1 MICRVAETTRLM
13 TADELLMLR
22 EDGWQ
27 YELRRGELIRL
38 DYASEG
44 HGSLEVDLILLLGT
58 HVRQHRLGRVY
69 SGDTGFRLF
78 SNPDTVREPDVAFV
92 ARARLATGSARDHFH
107 VGAPD
112 LAVEIASRSNS
123 APQLR
128 EKVEEYLQAG
138 AGLVWVIYPTTR
150 SVTVYRAD
158 GSVAELREGAT
169 LSGEEVVPGFA
180 CAVADLFAEPW

>member
-27 YELRRGELIRL
+27 YELRRGELIRM
-38 DYASEG
+38 DSASEG
-44 HGSLEVDLILLLGT
+44 HGSLEVRAIVRLGSY
-58 HVRQHRLGRVY
+58 VEANRLGRVY
-69 SGDTGFRLF
+69 AGDTGFRLF
-78 SNPDTVREPDVAFV
+78 SNPDTVRGPDVAFV
-92 ARARLATGSARDHFH
+92 ARERLATGPARDHFY

-112 LAVEIASRSNS
+112 LAVEIVSPSNG

-138 AGLVWVIYPTTR
+138 ARLVWVIYPTTR

-158 GSVAELREGAT
+158 GTVGELREGGT

-180 CAVADLFAEPW
+180 CAVADLFAEL